1 MYELGPVLEA
11 ETPEDVEVAGFALA
25 VELPAPRLSLSVPV
39 RQQSPWPLASQQKC
53 GAARSCGR

>member
-11 ETPEDVEVAGFALA
+11 GTPEDVDVAGFAWA
-25 VELPAPRLSLSVPV
+25 VELPALRLTISAPV

-53 GAARSCGR
+53 GAARSSGR